1 MGTDLEYQV
10 TLEDPTTGLL
20 ADFAQMDSFYAVLYS
35 DAQRRIAGRFSV
47 SIDPTDSHILI
58 ARYSA
63 DQPEYL
69 GLNRLVLRTIV
80 QGASAAYDAPCVE
93 FVALTEDVGTTTVAV
108 DTILIELTA
117 ISQDYFDQILA
128 ACIDATE
135 RADVAAAGATAAAA
149 LATEKAG
156 LADDAATLANTKA
169 GLADDAAT
177 LANTKAG
184 LADDAAALATEKAGL
199 AQDAADLANTKAA
212 LANDAATLANT
223 KAGLA
228 NDAAALANTKAGLA
242 QDAATLANTKAG
254 LADDAATLAN
264 TKAGYADDMGDYA
277 KEQGDY
283 AKDQIDAAK
292 GDFDSLDARMQH
304 IDEVSVTLDE
314 TTDPADAEYQ
324 DEYQRVLQVLYQAE
338 VDAQTV
344 IRDTEVAQTQ
354 AREAAVQATDKGDY
368 AAASAQLA
376 QEKAALANTA
386 AYNAEVIMNQA
397 RGNYP
402 TLSDRLNAIDADKQ
416 DKILDLD
423 EIRAGAEAGAA
434 AAPASSISAV
444 GYSGDYD
451 DLRNKP
457 ELARVATTGSYED
470 LVDEPTKLSD
480 FTNDLAI
487 TVDANDNPAS
497 LLSI

>member
-149 LATEKAG
+149 LATE
-156 LADDAATLANTKA
+156 KA